1 VTAPNVL
8 PHGAVIRSDLPA
20 RLDALP
26 WSPWHWRIVLALGVG
41 WMLDGLEVTLVGSLG
56 AVLQREDTLGLSA
69 TEIGLAGSS
78 YIAGAVLGALHFGR
92 LADRLG
98 RKRIF
103 LVTMAVYLAGT
114 VMSASSIKMPAIRL
128 RRVFIIVP
136 SCMLISSKLIS

>member
-1 VTAPNVL
+1 MTPPNVL

-20 RLDALP
+20 RLDTLP
-26 WSPWHWRIVLALGVG
+26 WSPWHWRIVLALGVS

-56 AVLQREDTLGLSA
+56 AVLQRTDTLGLSA
-69 TEIGLAGSS
+69 IDIGLAGSS
-78 YIAGAVLGALHFGR
+78 YIAGAVLGALYFGR

-114 VMSASSIKMPAIRL
+114 TMSAFSVDFWTFAAS
-128 RRVFIIVP
+128 
-136 SCMLISSKLIS
+136 